1 MPATTAMTALTY
13 VSNMSHPDALPAVS
27 SLIALL
33 AVSDPRQDRRISVR
47 GVRQDLWDWLFVES
61 ARARV
66 PIGYLLNVLMSDWK
80 ARSDAERKTIL
91 DQYRRAERR
100 RQAQDSK

>member
-1 MPATTAMTALTY
+1 
-13 VSNMSHPDALPAVS
+13 
-27 SLIALL
+27 
-33 AVSDPRQDRRISVR
+33 VSDVVVTAGVTMVSDVPAPPALESLLPLCAVADPLRDRRISVR

-80 ARSDAERKTIL
+80 ARSDSERRTIL
-91 DQYRRAERR
+91 EQYRRAERR
-100 RQAQDSK
+100 RQTQDSK

>member
-1 MPATTAMTALTY
+1 MTAMIDA
-13 VSNMSHPDALPAVS
+13 PALPAVEC
-27 SLIALL
+27 LLVLAAL
-33 AVSDPRQDRRISVR
+33 ADPLRDRRISVR

-80 ARSDAERKTIL
+80 ARSDSERRTIL
-91 DQYRRAERR
+91 EQYRRAERR
-100 RQAQDSK
+100 RQTQDSK